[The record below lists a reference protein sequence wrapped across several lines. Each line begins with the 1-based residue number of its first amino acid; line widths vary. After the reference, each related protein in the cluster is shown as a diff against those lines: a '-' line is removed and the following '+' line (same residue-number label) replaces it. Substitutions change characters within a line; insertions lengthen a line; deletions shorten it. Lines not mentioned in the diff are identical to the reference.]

1 MSKIFL
7 IYDVPKTKNALMVRI
22 WREFRKMDA
31 EKIMDSVWTMEDNE
45 INLEILKRIKDLIN
59 QNGGT
64 AKLLRVVEIE

>member
-22 WREFRKMDA
+22 WREFRKMNA
-31 EKIMDSVWTMEDNE
+31 EKIMDSVWSLEDNE

-59 QNGGT
+59 QSGGA
-64 AKLLRVVEIE
+64 AKLLKVVEIE